1 MKNIEV
7 KGAKQHNLKNIDVI
21 IPRDKLTVITGLS
34 GSGKSSL
41 AFDTLYAEGQRRYVE
56 SLSSYARQFLSVMD
70 KPDVDH
76 INGLSPA
83 ISIEQKSTS
92 HNPRST
98 VGTVTEIY
106 DYLRLLYA
114 RVGTP
119 FCPDHGISLESQSI
133 DQIVDK
139 LFKDEEN
146 ERSIILCP
154 IVSQQKGEHLILL
167 NDLKVRGFIRA
178 KINGEIIDLDNLPQL
193 NKNKKH
199 DIDIVI
205 DRLSITKK
213 NKSRLSESI
222 ETALRESDGK
232 SWHRLIML
240 NNNISFILHK
250 PQLSE
255 NIGACARA
263 IKNFNFQKMIVVDPK
278 PIYPNDKILATSV
291 GAKNI
296 ISKSKNFD
304 NLESAL
310 KNIDVVIATS
320 ARFRNK
326 NIKHIQ
332 LEDLKK
338 IDYKKKVAFLF
349 GSEASGLSNN
359 EISYANYTLQIPTNP
374 DFKSLNLS
382 HSLIIIAQVVH
393 SVINSK
399 VSSFKKSKKV
409 KSASK
414 KDILSMFNLCIKNLE
429 DIGFF
434 KPKEKK
440 PKMLENLRNIFY
452 RMELSSKETR
462 ILSSVFA
469 SLGKKR

>member
-1 MKNIEV
+1 MSK
-7 KGAKQHNLKNIDVI
+7 
-21 IPRDKLTVITGLS
+21 
-34 GSGKSSL
+34 
-41 AFDTLYAEGQRRYVE
+41 
-56 SLSSYARQFLSVMD
+56 
-70 KPDVDH
+70 
-76 INGLSPA
+76 
-83 ISIEQKSTS
+83 
-92 HNPRST
+92 
-98 VGTVTEIY
+98 
-106 DYLRLLYA
+106 
-114 RVGTP
+114 
-119 FCPDHGISLESQSI
+119 
-133 DQIVDK
+133 
-139 LFKDEEN
+139 
-146 ERSIILCP
+146 
-154 IVSQQKGEHLILL
+154 
-167 NDLKVRGFIRA
+167 
-178 KINGEIIDLDNLPQL
+178 
-193 NKNKKH
+193 
-199 DIDIVI
+199 
-205 DRLSITKK
+205 
-213 NKSRLSESI
+213 
-222 ETALRESDGK
+222 
-232 SWHRLIML
+232 
-240 NNNISFILHK
+240 NNISFILHK

-263 IKNFNFQKMIVVDPK
+263 MKNFNFQKMIVVDPK

-296 ISKSKNFD
+296 INKSKNYN
-304 NLESAL
+304 NLETAL
-310 KNIDVVIATS
+310 KNVDLVIATS

-359 EISYANYTLQIPTNP
+359 EISYANYTLQIPTNQE
-374 DFKSLNLS
+374 FKSLNLS
-382 HSLIIIAQVVH
+382 HSLVIIAQVVH
-393 SVINSK
+393 SIINSK
-399 VSSFKKSKKV
+399 VSSFIKSKKV

>member
-1 MKNIEV
+1 M
-7 KGAKQHNLKNIDVI
+7 
-21 IPRDKLTVITGLS
+21 S
-34 GSGKSSL
+34 
-41 AFDTLYAEGQRRYVE
+41 
-56 SLSSYARQFLSVMD
+56 
-70 KPDVDH
+70 
-76 INGLSPA
+76 
-83 ISIEQKSTS
+83 
-92 HNPRST
+92 
-98 VGTVTEIY
+98 
-106 DYLRLLYA
+106 
-114 RVGTP
+114 
-119 FCPDHGISLESQSI
+119 
-133 DQIVDK
+133 
-139 LFKDEEN
+139 
-146 ERSIILCP
+146 
-154 IVSQQKGEHLILL
+154 
-167 NDLKVRGFIRA
+167 
-178 KINGEIIDLDNLPQL
+178 
-193 NKNKKH
+193 
-199 DIDIVI
+199 
-205 DRLSITKK
+205 
-213 NKSRLSESI
+213 
-222 ETALRESDGK
+222 
-232 SWHRLIML
+232 

-263 IKNFNFQKMIVVDPK
+263 MKNFNFKKMIVIDPK

-304 NLESAL
+304 NLEPAL
-310 KNIDVVIATS
+310 KNIDIVIATS

-332 LEDLKK
+332 LRDLKK

-393 SVINSK
+393 NLINSK
-399 VSSFKKSKKV
+399 TSSFKKSKKV
-409 KSASK
+409 KAASK
-414 KDILSMFNLCIKNLE
+414 KDILSMTNLCIKNLE

-440 PKMLENLRNIFY
+440 PIMLENLRNIFY

-469 SLGKKR
+469 SLAKKR